1 MSKLR
6 KKKNA
11 VYLYSKWYSN
21 VFLATHGRISVAAT
35 VCAFYI
41 YVGFFFSFSFV
52 CVERPQ
58 RLVPPHI
65 SGWGSWVNIW
75 EYLAA
80 TFPVWLII
88 SWIYTPG
95 GKRERKDLDTA
106 RFLFVLFIFLTDRE
120 QGEVAV
126 ELLFRGGSH
135 VLRSA
140 SAPLGAEMPEVSSWK
155 PVSCLFFL
163 FFIFFRSVP
172 YFTRSRLV
180 NVSFLSPL
188 GTQWI
193 PSPCYSSLWLSLWL
207 CVWLL
212 SMPVSLFACALPLA
226 LTLCHISSAPK
237 ASLNCENVWF
247 FSLARM
253 QNDADVLLSALLDT
267 KRLLLKTFLNVKVQ
281 AFQNLNLK
289 KCFWGSSLVC
299 PHSLLIQHP
308 THSHSLSELSYLFIW
323 MFC

>member
-1 MSKLR
+1 MV
-6 KKKNA
+6 A
-11 VYLYSKWYSN
+11 
-21 VFLATHGRISVAAT
+21 SVW
-35 VCAFYI
+35 
-41 YVGFFFSFSFV
+41 
-52 CVERPQ
+52 Q
-58 RLVPPHI
+58 L
-65 SGWGSWVNIW
+65 
-75 EYLAA
+75 
-80 TFPVWLII
+80 
-88 SWIYTPG
+88 
-95 GKRERKDLDTA
+95 
-106 RFLFVLFIFLTDRE
+106 LFVLFIYMLGFSFLFLLFVLNVLSVLFLHISVAEGRGWISGNIWPPHSPFDSSFLGFTHLEGNGNGRIWTLLDFFLFCLFFLTDRE